1 MPDSLKKTGDTVGDL
16 GKKTKDIKADSGA
29 GIRGFLKGLG
39 DGLASI
45 GRQIG
50 DVIKG
55 SIAIGVAG
63 LVLGGSF
70 ALALRMVKD
79 VDPAQMLAFAGSLS
93 MLGLTLAVLGKVG
106 GSIIQGALAMGILG
120 VALIPAAYGLSL
132 LKDINPGQM
141 FAFAGALTLLGLA
154 AAGLGFLLPFIAA
167 GAGAIALL
175 GASLIPAALAFN
187 LLGNTPID
195 SIITKL
201 TGLAAIA
208 PQLLLVGAGLMGIAA
223 GLGMIAISGIGALPV
238 LGALSLLAF
247 AATPLLALGGLFGDE
262 GEEDNTMAEISSKL
276 DTLISVVS
284 AGGNV
289 YLDGDKVGETQ
300 VLGTYKLS

>member
-1 MPDSLKKTGDTVGDL
+1 
-16 GKKTKDIKADSGA
+16 
-29 GIRGFLKGLG
+29 
-39 DGLASI
+39 
-45 GRQIG
+45 
-50 DVIKG
+50 
-55 SIAIGVAG
+55 
-63 LVLGGSF
+63 
-70 ALALRMVKD
+70 
-79 VDPAQMLAFAGSLS
+79 
-93 MLGLTLAVLGKVG
+93 
-106 GSIIQGALAMGILG
+106 
-120 VALIPAAYGLSL
+120 
-132 LKDINPGQM
+132 M

-154 AAGLGFLLPFIAA
+154 AAGLGFLFPFIAT

-195 SIITKL
+195 SIISKL

-223 GLGMIAISGIGALPV
+223 GLGMIAISGIAAIPALA
-238 LGALSLLAF
+238 ALSAF
-247 AATPLLALGGLFGDE
+247 ALVASPLAALGGLFGDGE
-262 GEEDNTMAEISSKL
+262 EEDNSMAEISSKL

-289 YLDGDKVGETQ
+289 YLDGDKVGEAQ